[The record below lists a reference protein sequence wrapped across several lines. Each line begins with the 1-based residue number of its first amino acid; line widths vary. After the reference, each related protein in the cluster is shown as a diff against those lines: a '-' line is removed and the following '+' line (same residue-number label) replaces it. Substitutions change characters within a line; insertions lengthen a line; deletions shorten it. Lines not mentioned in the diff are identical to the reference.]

1 MTLIVAVTP
10 LRSSRIWKVPEKQKV
25 SPNDWPGSISPLSRK
40 LCAASRTR
48 ARALPVFV
56 KVTRV
61 PAAKLSELGLKGPPP
76 PAIVIVAKFVGVQFG
91 LGLGEGLVPGEGLGL
106 TLGEGLGD
114 GLGLGLNPGDGL
126 GLGLGVCAIL
136 AFAHNPIAAANTKV
150 TNPCLRIF
158 MRRPYRPAISP
169 PKHQR
174 LRN

>member
-25 SPNDWPGSISPLSRK
+25 YPNDWPGSKSPLSRK

-91 LGLGEGLVPGEGLGL
+91 LGLGEGLVPGEGLG
-106 TLGEGLGD
+106 D
-114 GLGLGLNPGDGL
+114 GLGLGLIPGDGL

>member
-1 MTLIVAVTP
+1 VTLIVAVTP

-25 SPNDWPGSISPLSRK
+25 YPNDWPGSKSPLSRK
-40 LCAASRTR
+40 LCAVSRTR

-91 LGLGEGLVPGEGLGL
+91 LGLGEGLVPGEGLG
-106 TLGEGLGD
+106 D
-114 GLGLGLNPGDGL
+114 GLGLGLIPGDGL